1 MGLGRRETNEG
12 GLLRVFEE
20 EEEDGKGGLVE
31 EEQVEE
37 DEKMKEEDEAE
48 SEKTAIFV
56 SQSHSG
62 SQGLAFC

>member
-1 MGLGRRETNEG
+1 MKGV
-12 GLLRVFEE
+12 LLAVFEE
-20 EEEDGKGGLVE
+20 EGEEDGKGGLVE

-48 SEKTAIFV
+48 SENTAIFV

-62 SQGLAFC
+62 SQGLAFVDKEDKMA